1 MLVPKQMIV
10 EQLRGR
16 GDLDGAERADRELGE
31 KVDTEDD
38 AGLLAELDID
48 VTQLED
54 DFGGQSR
61 PSAEVE
67 PAAARAPRGS

>member
-16 GDLDGAERADRELGE
+16 GDLEAAERADREFGE
-31 KVDTEDD
+31 KVNTEDD
-38 AGLLAELDID
+38 AALLAELDID

-54 DFGGQSR
+54 DFGGQS
-61 PSAEVE
+61 
-67 PAAARAPRGS
+67 PAVG